1 MKKFKLPVII
11 VIVLTFGSIQKSN
24 AQKQL
29 KGLYLTYND
38 YLNHKLSYST
48 GPNNS
53 NKSIIY
59 IHEFIGKSNVTVIT
73 NGKKQLIAKSEIFGY
88 HDNNH
93 DYRFYDNLAY
103 QIDDTTGFYI
113 YSHEKL
119 VSQTP
124 GKGPKPTKVSYFSKK
139 IDDQILPLTSENIAK
154 AFPKNAKFRYMVEVA
169 AKSDI
174 ELDAYDNG
182 SDEYKIKEL
191 YTESLK

>member
-1 MKKFKLPVII
+1 MKKFKIPVIL
-11 VIVLTFGSIQKSN
+11 VIILTFGLIQQSN
-24 AQKQL
+24 AQQQS

-48 GPNNS
+48 DPNNL
-53 NKSIIY
+53 NKSVIY
-59 IHEFIGKSNVTVIT
+59 IHEFIGQSNVTVIT

-93 DYRFYDNLAY
+93 DYRFYNNLAY
-103 QIDDTTGFYI
+103 QIEDTTGFYI

-119 VSQTP
+119 VSQMP

-139 IDDQILPLTSENIAK
+139 IDGEILPLTSENIAK
-154 AFPKNAKFRYMVEVA
+154 AFPKNTKFRYMIDVA
-169 AKSDI
+169 TKSDI
-174 ELDAYDNG
+174 KLDAYDYASN
-182 SDEYKIKEL
+182 EFKIKEL

>member
-1 MKKFKLPVII
+1 MVII
-11 VIVLTFGSIQKSN
+11 LTFGLIQQSN

-29 KGLYLTYND
+29 KGLYLTSND
-38 YLNHKLSYST
+38 YLNHKLSYSADADN
-48 GPNNS
+48 PSKN
-53 NKSIIY
+53 IIN
-59 IHEFIGKSNVTVIT
+59 IHEFIGKKSVTVIT
-73 NGKKQLIAKSEIFGY
+73 NGKKQLISKSEIFGY

-93 DYRFYDNLAY
+93 DYRFYNNLAY

-119 VSQTP
+119 ASQMP
-124 GKGPKPTKVSYFSKK
+124 GKGPRPTKVSYFSKK
-139 IDDQILPLTSENIAK
+139 IDGEILSLTSENIAM

-174 ELDAYDNG
+174 KLDAYDNG